1 MWEQLQ
7 ILQQS
12 STTSPRTV
20 WVLGTPRVRTG
31 QDDGI
36 NRPKVGL
43 SERIG
48 DTLDSQIPIPG
59 SQQRAW
65 LSAIMNSFHSLI
77 PTSIIR
83 SCFCNSIIRSLGK
96 YNSGYCLETWSFVLL
111 ILFVSNAKPA
121 PFVFYS
127 MKRKKD
133 VSSLTCKGN
142 PSSNCCWFS
151 TALISGISWDFLMTP
166 GSWFGDFYVRWKSV
180 KLPSHRDIHHLALSG
195 IVAIVSSTVILASMA
210 ALHSWDLQV
219 CWWRMLDSCPKRV
232 PVASLC

>member
-7 ILQQS
+7 TLQQS

-20 WVLGTPRVRTG
+20 WVLGTLRVRTG

-65 LSAIMNSFHSLI
+65 LSVIMNSFHSLI

-127 MKRKKD
+127 MKRKNLRNAYF
-133 VSSLTCKGN
+133 VFFQSIIVIIGAAVVAIFF
-142 PSSNCCWFS
+142 SSNGYFVS
-151 TALISGISWDFLMTP
+151 LM
-166 GSWFGDFYVRWKSV
+166 
-180 KLPSHRDIHHLALSG
+180 
-195 IVAIVSSTVILASMA
+195 
-210 ALHSWDLQV
+210 
-219 CWWRMLDSCPKRV
+219 
-232 PVASLC
+232 